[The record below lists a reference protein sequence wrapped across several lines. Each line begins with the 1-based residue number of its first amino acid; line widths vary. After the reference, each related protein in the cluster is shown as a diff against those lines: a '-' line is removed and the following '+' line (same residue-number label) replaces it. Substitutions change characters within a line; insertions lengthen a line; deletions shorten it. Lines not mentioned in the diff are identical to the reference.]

1 MAPECLMGEEYNMK
15 ADVYT
20 FAIVLWE
27 MLSGETPYSF
37 VRNRDQLCCYVCQE
51 RGRPEIDESWPSNIK
66 SMMRNSFDDD
76 VYYRPVSPR

>member
-1 MAPECLMGEEYNMK
+1 MK

-37 VRNRDQLCCYVCQE
+37 VRNRDQLVYHVVE
-51 RGRPEIDESWPSNIK
+51 EGGRPDIVETWPAHIRGMLES
-66 SMMRNSFDDD
+66 SFSANMND
-76 VYYRPVSPR
+76 RPVSANHIMST